1 VAWRDHWKSLTVGGA
16 AVAVVT
22 THLVLSKKA
31 HEKVKT
37 PRVALFGDSYAV
49 GLTPFMGPGF
59 SAFKGS
65 GIVGLN
71 TYQAKIPSW
80 LSTFAPEVVLVS
92 LGVNDGNAP
101 SAANAQ
107 RIVQTLQAMGAKVVW
122 IQPPATV
129 NTPAHDMIASLG
141 VPVVTAQFL
150 PMAGDHLHP
159 TQDGYRDWAW
169 AASEEARRVA

>member
-1 VAWRDHWKSLTVGGA
+1 MANFPWKAVAVGGA
-16 AVAVVT
+16 VVGAIGTAV
-22 THLVLSKKA
+22 LWPERNQQPKPS
-31 HEKVKT
+31 

-80 LSTFAPEVVLVS
+80 LPGFAPEVVLVS

-107 RIVQTLQAMGAKVVW
+107 RIVRELQAMGAKVLW

-159 TQDGYRDWAW
+159 TQEGYRDWAW
-169 AASEEARRVA
+169 AASEEARRA